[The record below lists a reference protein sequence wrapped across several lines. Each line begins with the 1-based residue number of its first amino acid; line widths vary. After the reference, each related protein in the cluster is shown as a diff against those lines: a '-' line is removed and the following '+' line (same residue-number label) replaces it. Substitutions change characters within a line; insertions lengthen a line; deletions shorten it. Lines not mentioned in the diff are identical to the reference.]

1 MVSASLEARREAEA
15 KRRLYAVACTTHA
28 LTGSPRSRTGQTV
41 EIYVI
46 VYQRLLRID
55 TISCQSRF

>member
-1 MVSASLEARREAEA
+1 LAI
-15 KRRLYAVACTTHA
+15 ACTTHA
-28 LTGSPRSRTGQTV
+28 LTGSSRSRNGQTV

-55 TISCQSRF
+55 TISCQRRF